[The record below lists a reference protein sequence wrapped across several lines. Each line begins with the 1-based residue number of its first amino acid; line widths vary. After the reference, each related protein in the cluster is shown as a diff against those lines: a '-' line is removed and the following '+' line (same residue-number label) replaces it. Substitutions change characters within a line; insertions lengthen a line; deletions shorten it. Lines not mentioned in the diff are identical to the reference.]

1 MNGLRLRQEP
11 RVTAAEPKKHKMA
24 KLMEKYGSHYAK
36 NLKDTMEAHNTK
48 IASIAF
54 RKKLLDDQ
62 KKSNYQSE
70 YEKVRGILAHS
81 NQPFQTMQRLLQRKA
96 HLKELGARAI
106 TMD

>member
-11 RVTAAEPKKHKMA
+11 RVTAAEPRKHKMD
-24 KLMEKYGSHYAK
+24 KLMAKHGLHYAK

-54 RKKLLDDQ
+54 RKKILYDQ
-62 KKSNYQSE
+62 KKFNYQSE
-70 YEKVRGILAHS
+70 YEKVRGILAQS
-81 NQPFQTMQRLLQRKA
+81 NQPFQTTQRLLQRKA
-96 HLKELGARAI
+96 HLKELGARAV

>member
-11 RVTAAEPKKHKMA
+11 RVTAAEPRKHKMD
-24 KLMEKYGSHYAK
+24 KLMAKHGLHYAK

-54 RKKLLDDQ
+54 RKKILDDQ
-62 KKSNYQSE
+62 KNFNYQSE
-70 YEKVRGILAHS
+70 FEKIRGILAQS
-81 NQPFQTMQRLLQRKA
+81 NQPYQTVQRLEARKA
-96 HLKELGARAI
+96 QLKVSGAKAI